1 MEERRRYKRLELD
14 VTLELERLDEGDIQ
28 TLRFA
33 HVSVEDLSKTGI
45 GFRSNLD
52 LEIGSIYNARIQI
65 WTKEV
70 IESVIKLVRKNP
82 KEEYYEYGGHF
93 VGMTEADALKI
104 QIYQMFNEAEQN
116 QK

>member
-1 MEERRRYKRLELD
+1 MDDRRRYKRLELD
-14 VTLELERLDEGDIQ
+14 VTLELERLDEGEIQ
-28 TLRFA
+28 TLRYA

-52 LEIGSIYNARIQI
+52 LEVGSIFNARIQI

-82 KEEYYEYGGHF
+82 KEGYIEYGGHF

-104 QIYQMFNEAEQN
+104 QIYQMFTDAEQN
-116 QK
+116 AK